1 MESTRLVQMDSN
13 RCSNFLPQGKNM
25 SEEIN
30 AENQINEVKPVLPE
44 APQPVLPEAPAAS
57 AEQAVP
63 APKAV
68 VLPKANIKKPVF
80 TEVSAKAGAM
90 PVVKKSGSPS
100 ALSVAVDFVAAAVAI
115 AFAVLIVLDV

>member
-1 MESTRLVQMDSN
+1 
-13 RCSNFLPQGKNM
+13 M

-30 AENQINEVKPVLPE
+30 AENQTNEVKPVLPE
-44 APQPVLPEAPAAS
+44 APKPVLPEAPAA
-57 AEQAVP
+57 QAFP

-68 VLPKANIKKPVF
+68 VLPKANIKKPAFNAVG
-80 TEVSAKAGAM
+80 AKAAAM
-90 PVVKKSGSPS
+90 PVVQKGDSPS

>member
-1 MESTRLVQMDSN
+1 MDSN

-30 AENQINEVKPVLPE
+30 AENQTNEVKPVLPE
-44 APQPVLPEAPAAS
+44 TPKPVLPEAPAA
-57 AEQAVP
+57 QAAAAPEVS
-63 APKAV
+63 APKTV
-68 VLPKANIKKPVF
+68 VLPKANIKKPAFNAVG
-80 TEVSAKAGAM
+80 AKAAM
-90 PVVKKSGSPS
+90 PVVQKSDSPS

>member
-1 MESTRLVQMDSN
+1 
-13 RCSNFLPQGKNM
+13 M

-30 AENQINEVKPVLPE
+30 AENQTNEVKPVLPE
-44 APQPVLPEAPAAS
+44 APKPVLPEAPAA
-57 AEQAVP
+57 QAAAAQEVS

-68 VLPKANIKKPVF
+68 VLPKANIKKPAFNAVG
-80 TEVSAKAGAM
+80 SKAAAM
-90 PVVKKSGSPS
+90 PVVQKSDSPS

>member
-30 AENQINEVKPVLPE
+30 AENQTNELKPVLPE
-44 APQPVLPEAPAAS
+44 APKPVLPEAPAAA

-68 VLPKANIKKPVF
+68 VLPKANIKKPAFNAVG
-80 TEVSAKAGAM
+80 AKAAM
-90 PVVKKSGSPS
+90 PVVQKSDSPS